1 MINNGNVEKGGIYR
15 IDVFKSKNIDDD
27 KLYFAA
33 YDILEIKKINTI
45 KKKKIKDEIF
55 NIKLDYGRDKN
66 TIILPYI
73 DVIEKYNLY
82 ISLNKNDL
90 VKITTKNSK
99 ESIAYVVGCSS
110 GKIEVKSKLGDG
122 YDIVNSNIN
131 KNNIFNKQM
140 ERYMITVSTIK
151 EIKKLSINLLGEIS
165 GI

>member
-1 MINNGNVEKGGIYR
+1 M
-15 IDVFKSKNIDDD
+15 
-27 KLYFAA
+27 
-33 YDILEIKKINTI
+33 
-45 KKKKIKDEIF
+45 
-55 NIKLDYGRDKN
+55 
-66 TIILPYI
+66 
-73 DVIEKYNLY
+73 
-82 ISLNKNDL
+82 

-140 ERYMITVSTIK
+140 ERYMLTVSTIK